1 MPRSFRGLTVAIF
14 IHTRMEV
21 NKLAKID
28 KFQMWHL
35 ENFYKEQLLRE
46 LSQMFKWENLPD
58 SVPHDYLERTLIR
71 SGYGLFYYSDEIGVD
86 FLKCTATGYNRHNQ
100 PTTARTWSPNTEN
113 TAYNVE
119 RKIKRLTDGEKSVEN
134 FNQLTDGVLIQNMEY
149 GQNMQYIVDF
159 YAKRL
164 AKAQNAFDNS
174 LTWSNIPYI
183 FAVTD
188 DDKKLSVERMFEQ
201 AQEGRPFTIVDKSL
215 FSDNKDRTG
224 IPTSI
229 QYIGKELMDSLNEIM
244 MKFRETVGF
253 NTAGVDKA
261 ERVNTMEIQSNDQ
274 HTYSVLQIML
284 NQRKIACDAINKF
297 FNLSMKVGLIADME
311 IEQIEPMTDEDE
323 EDNPD
328 GGTNGGTQTSL
339 TE

>member
-1 MPRSFRGLTVAIF
+1 M
-14 IHTRMEV
+14 
-21 NKLAKID
+21 AKID
-28 KFQMWHL
+28 KFKMWHL

-46 LSQMFKWENLPD
+46 LSQMFKWENLPE

-71 SGYGLFYYSDEIGVD
+71 SGYGLLYYSDELGID

-113 TAYNVE
+113 TAFNVT
-119 RKIKRLTDGEKSVEN
+119 RNIKRLTDGERSIELFDK
-134 FNQLTDGVLIQNMEY
+134 TKDGVLIQNMEY

-183 FAVTD
+183 FTVAD
-188 DDKKLSVERMFEQ
+188 DDTKLSVERMFES
-201 AQEGRPFTIVDKSL
+201 AEEGKAFILVDKKL
-215 FSDNKDRTG
+215 FVDNKDRAG
-224 IPTSI
+224 VPTSI
-229 QYIGKELMDSLNEIM
+229 PYIGKELMDSLNEIM

-253 NTAGVDKA
+253 NTAGVEKA
-261 ERVNTMEIQSNDQ
+261 ERVNTLEIQSNNE

-284 NQRKIACDAINKF
+284 NQRKIACEAANEFFGLDMSVDLAANIDAPQV
-297 FNLSMKVGLIADME
+297 SPMDS
-311 IEQIEPMTDEDE
+311 IEYE
-323 EDNPD
+323 E
-328 GGTNGGTQTSL
+328 GENGGGNTGTA
-339 TE
+339 TPAGE